1 MKYIESLDLVKEFVK
16 KIEVIVIP
24 LVVISMDKV
33 T

>member
-16 KIEVIVIP
+16 EIEVIVIP